1 MWIIYKMAINCAQ
14 LSTLLHHILK
24 CIYLYFILVQKRF
37 QGALHRLLCDK
48 LMLLFQRPG
57 QKICEIPVH
66 KWYQHFIKRS
76 VEKWYALTFI
86 FTFQQVSNN
95 LLPCEKDYKA
105 RKPSVLYN
113 SVSKAVIEKP
123 ITLIFVRQIKYQH
136 KKLTITVVTFSTLF
150 PHFAI
155 KLEKHNGNRCN
166 KIL

>member
-1 MWIIYKMAINCAQ
+1 MYLFIFHLGPKKISGSIAPLAMWQINATFSKAKSEKKM
-14 LSTLLHHILK
+14 
-24 CIYLYFILVQKRF
+24 
-37 QGALHRLLCDK
+37 
-48 LMLLFQRPG
+48 
-57 QKICEIPVH
+57 CEIPVH

-76 VEKWYALTFI
+76 AEEWYALTFM
-86 FTFQQVSNN
+86 FTFQQASNN

-113 SVSKAVIEKP
+113 SVSKAVIEKS
-123 ITLIFVRQIKYQH
+123 ITLIFVRQIKYQY
-136 KKLTITVVTFSTLF
+136 KKLTIIVVTFSTLF